1 MTWGLPLIGDR
12 CVGIARYYRY
22 DSVAPRFRVTSV
34 GGVIDMPFDPATLRY
49 SREHEWIAR
58 DENDEGSATIGITEY
73 AQGELGDVVYVDLP
87 QVGAE
92 ITQFAPFGEIE
103 SVKSVSDLFAPVSG
117 AVLEANPAL
126 EDKPELVNEDPYG
139 EGWIIRITVSD
150 QREIRNLL
158 SHDEYESFLTELA
171 HGE

>member
-1 MTWGLPLIGDR
+1 
-12 CVGIARYYRY
+12 
-22 DSVAPRFRVTSV
+22 
-34 GGVIDMPFDPATLRY
+34 MPFDPSALRY

-58 DENDEGSATIGITEY
+58 DENDESSATIGITDY

-87 QVGAE
+87 QVGAK

-103 SVKSVSDLFAPVSG
+103 SVKSVSDLFAPISG
-117 AVLEANPAL
+117 AVVEANPAL

-150 QREIRNLL
+150 QREIHSLL
-158 SHDEYESFLTELA
+158 SHDEYQAFLTELA

>member
-1 MTWGLPLIGDR
+1 
-12 CVGIARYYRY
+12 
-22 DSVAPRFRVTSV
+22 
-34 GGVIDMPFDPATLRY
+34 MPFDPATLRY

-58 DENDEGSATIGITEY
+58 DEGNEDSATIGITEY
-73 AQGELGDVVYVDLP
+73 AQSELGDVVYVDLP

-117 AVLEANPAL
+117 EVVEANAAL

-139 EGWIIRITVSD
+139 EGWILRVKLSD
-150 QREIRNLL
+150 QREMQSLL
-158 SHDEYESFLTELA
+158 SHDEYQAFLMKLGN
-171 HGE
+171 GE